1 MIDRTDEPDQPV
13 INCEHGLHVDEYTWW
28 ESDGRGIP
36 LAKVCDWCVK
46 YVLSKYRPEI
56 LVHYTQADVDE
67 PIEPID

>member
-1 MIDRTDEPDQPV
+1 MVGERWKR
-13 INCEHGLHVDEYTWW
+13 H
-28 ESDGRGIP
+28 DGRGIP